1 MSIIKRVLN
10 TYTLIFIKGIK
21 VFGFNLEKLFL
32 LCILVIAPGC
42 TSFETLFTE
51 KSIDRA
57 RNSFVKVFVDNN
69 YDAFLCFGDEIS
81 LDECDE
87 IGEVHSESM
96 TGSGFSI
103 KNTEI
108 GTVAMTAGHLCES
121 INNATIIDSPMTIS
135 VRNSIYVQDKDGN
148 HFDAIILKIDSEED
162 LCSILIQDA
171 NIPAARISSTDPSIG
186 EKLYNLSAP
195 RGIFSPNNIMIFEGM
210 YTGQFPNGWSG
221 YTIPAAPGSSG
232 SAVINRRGE
241 VVGMIDAVVIG
252 FNQISLGP
260 TRQSIISFLE

>member
-1 MSIIKRVLN
+1 M
-10 TYTLIFIKGIK
+10 GIK

-32 LCILVIAPGC
+32 FSMLAITSGC
-42 TSFETLFTE
+42 TSFETFFTE

-57 RNSFVKVFVDNN
+57 RDSFVKVFVENN
-69 YDAFLCFGDEIS
+69 YDAYLCFGDEIS

-87 IGEVHSESM
+87 VGEVHSESM
-96 TGSGFSI
+96 TGSGFSV

-108 GTVAMTAGHLCES
+108 GTVALTAGHLCDAL
-121 INNATIIDSPMTIS
+121 NNATIIDSPMTIS
-135 VRNSIYVQDKDGN
+135 VRSSIYVQDKNGN
-148 HFDAIILKIDSEED
+148 YFDAIILKTDSEED
-162 LCSILIQDA
+162 LCSVLIQDG
-171 NIPAARISSTDPSIG
+171 NIPAARIASKDPTTG

-195 RGIFSPNNIMIFEGM
+195 RGIFSPNNVMIFEGR

-232 SAVINRRGE
+232 SVVINRRGE
-241 VVGMIDAVVIG
+241 VVGMIDAVIVG